1 MKQVTPVRQDL
12 GEELLVCSLAQ
23 LFERRQIRRT
33 VAAANTIRRKKALTR
48 CRSVALVKPHQAL
61 HAYSNLAT
69 TTDQKMI
76 IIIIISSLT
85 MKIQEMKMSEEI

>member
-1 MKQVTPVRQDL
+1 MTQVTTVRQDL
-12 GEELLVCSLAQ
+12 GKERLVCSLAQ

-33 VAAANTIRRKKALTR
+33 VVAMNTGTTPLTR

-69 TTDQKMI
+69 TTDRKMVCRTE
-76 IIIIISSLT
+76 SH
-85 MKIQEMKMSEEI
+85 MP